1 MFASLAAL
9 PAQVD
14 PSVLADLSPAG
25 RALVSFVVVL
35 VVAAGLLNWRAETV
49 ERAVERTAD
58 ASPLAV
64 AYGLVAFGLVAA
76 ITAYGLSQVA
86 RAGLDGRVV
95 EVGVVVVVGG
105 ALSALGAFGYLVVG
119 SLLTEFEGPRRPWIG
134 AVVGAVLSAIPLL
147 ALPTLPALAVW
158 TLVAAVGVGSPT
170 RHYIHSERTVESE
183 RETH

>member
-35 VVAAGLLNWRAETV
+35 VVATGLLNWRAETV
-49 ERAVERTAD
+49 ERAVDRT
-58 ASPLAV
+58 
-64 AYGLVAFGLVAA
+64 AYGLAAFGLVAA

-86 RAGLDGRVV
+86 RAGLDGRA
-95 EVGVVVVVGG
+95 VGVGAVVVVGG
-105 ALSALGAFGYLVVG
+105 ALSALGALGYLVVG
-119 SLLTEFEGPRRPWIG
+119 SLLTEFEGPRRPWVG
-134 AVVGAVLSAIPLL
+134 AVVGAVLSAVPLL

-170 RHYIHSERTVESE
+170 RHYIHSERTVERE
-183 RETH
+183 RETD